1 MPNIKITG
9 KHPLSGAVKIS
20 GSKNAA
26 LPILAATLLSDEPCH
41 IRNVPPI
48 TDIFNMQRLL
58 METGKSSEFCKEIFL
73 TESSKELSSFAPY
86 HITNRLRA
94 SFLVAGPLL
103 AKTGY
108 ARVSYPGGCPI
119 GARPV
124 DLHLKGFEKLGAS
137 IHTENGYI
145 SIRADKLRGARI
157 YLDFPSVGATE
168 NLMMAATLAKGITVI
183 ENAAAE
189 PEITDLANF
198 LTKMGAKVE
207 GAGSDTITV
216 NGVEK
221 LSGCEYSVIPDRIEA
236 GTYLI
241 AAAAT
246 GGKVSVTDVITEHL
260 NPVIAKLRETGTPVA
275 VGDSVV
281 TVEGKTNYRAVDIKT
296 MPHPGFPTD
305 LQAQFCA
312 LLAGAEGTSV
322 ITETIFE
329 NRFMH
334 IGELKRLGAKIVT
347 EGRTAVIE
355 GTNRLN
361 GAQVVAG
368 DLRGSAAL
376 VIAGL
381 MAEGTTV
388 LEDGGHLFRGYYRMI
403 ENLQSMGARITL
415 SLQ

>member
-1 MPNIKITG
+1 MPKLNITG
-9 KHPLSGAVKIS
+9 KKPLVGEIQIN

-26 LPILAATLLSDEPCH
+26 LPILAATLLSNERCY
-41 IRNVPPI
+41 ITNVPPI
-48 TDIFNMQRLL
+48 TDVLNMQQLL
-58 METGKSSEFCKEIFL
+58 LETGKQSELTKEQFL
-73 TESSKELSSFAPY
+73 TEASGELSPFTPY

-124 DLHLKGFEKLGAS
+124 DLHLKGFAKLGAS
-137 IHTENGYI
+137 IQTENGYI
-145 SIRADKLRGARI
+145 LLKADKLRGNKI

-168 NLMMAATLAKGITVI
+168 NLMMAATLAKGTTVL

-189 PEITDLANF
+189 PEISDLANF
-198 LTKMGAKVE
+198 LNTMGARVE
-207 GAGSDTITV
+207 GAGSDTIV
-216 NGVEK
+216 VRGVEK
-221 LSGCEYSVIPDRIEA
+221 LSGCRYSVIPDRIEA

-246 GGKVSVTDVITEHL
+246 GGKVTLTGVIPEHL
-260 NPVIAKLRETGTPVA
+260 NPVIAKLRETGAHITVKGTA
-275 VGDSVV
+275 V
-281 TVEGKTNYRAVDIKT
+281 TVEGKSTYKAVDIKT

-312 LLAGAEGTSV
+312 YLSGAKGTSV

-334 IGELKRLGAKIVT
+334 IGELKRLGAKIMI

-355 GTNRLN
+355 GTSKLN
-361 GAQVVAG
+361 GAQVKAG

-388 LEDGGHLFRGYYRMI
+388 LEDEGHLFRGYHNMV
-403 ENLQSMGARITL
+403 ENFRSLGATMEL
-415 SLQ
+415 SDI

>member
-1 MPNIKITG
+1 MPKIKIEG
-9 KHPLSGAVKIS
+9 KYPLCGAIKIN

-26 LPILAATLLSDEPCH
+26 LPILAATLLSDEVCH
-41 IRNVPPI
+41 IDNVPPI
-48 TDIFNMQRLL
+48 TDIFNMQNLL
-58 METGKSSEFCKEIFL
+58 LETGKHSDFQKETFL
-73 TESSKELSSFAPY
+73 TEASGELSPFASY
-86 HITNRLRA
+86 QFTNRLRA

-103 AKTGY
+103 AKTGF

-124 DLHLKGFEKLGAS
+124 DLHLKGFEKLGAC

-145 SIRADKLRGARI
+145 SLKAEKLRGNKI

-168 NLMMAATLAKGITVI
+168 NLMMAATLAKGTTVI

-198 LTKMGAKVE
+198 LNNMGANVD
-207 GAGSDTITV
+207 GAGSDTVTIR
-216 NGVEK
+216 GVEK
-221 LSGCEYSVIPDRIEA
+221 LSGCSYSVIPDRIEA

-246 GGKVSVTDVITEHL
+246 GGKVTVTNVIPEHL
-260 NPVIAKLRETGTPVA
+260 NPVIAKLRETNVH
-275 VGDSVV
+275 V
-281 TVEGKTNYRAVDIKT
+281 TVKGSSVTAEGKSSYKAIDIKT

-312 LLAGAEGTSV
+312 YLSGAKGTSV

-355 GTNRLN
+355 GPSKLN
-361 GAQVVAG
+361 GAQVIAG

-376 VIAGL
+376 VIAGM

-388 LEDGGHLFRGYYRMI
+388 LEDGGHLFRGYHRMV
-403 ENLQSMGARITL
+403 ENLQELGAHIEL
-415 SLQ
+415 LEQ

>member
-1 MPNIKITG
+1 MPKIKITG
-9 KHPLSGAVKIS
+9 KLPLSGNIQIS

-26 LPILAATLLSDEPCH
+26 LPILAATLLSEEPCH

-48 TDIFNMQRLL
+48 TDIFNMKSLL
-58 METGKSSEFCKEIFL
+58 SRTGKQSTFQKENFL
-73 TESSKELSSFAPY
+73 TEASGELTPFAPY
-86 HITNRLRA
+86 RITNRLRA
-94 SFLVAGPLL
+94 SFLVTGPLL
-103 AKTGY
+103 AKTGC
-108 ARVSYPGGCPI
+108 AKVSYPGGCPI

-124 DLHLKGFEKLGAS
+124 DLHLKGFARLGAS

-145 SIRADKLRGARI
+145 ILKAEKLRGNKI

-168 NLMMAATLAKGITVI
+168 NLMMAATLAKGTTVI

-189 PEITDLANF
+189 PEIADLANF
-198 LTKMGAKVE
+198 LNQMGARVE
-207 GAGSDTITV
+207 GAGSDTVTV
-216 NGVEK
+216 RGVER
-221 LSGCEYSVIPDRIEA
+221 LFGCEYSVIPDRIEA

-246 GGKVSVTDVITEHL
+246 GGKVTLTDVILEHL
-260 NPVIAKLRETGTPVA
+260 NPVIAKLRETGAHVTSKGSA
-275 VGDSVV
+275 V
-281 TVEGKTNYRAVDIKT
+281 TVEGRANYKAVDIKT

-312 LLAGAEGTSV
+312 YLSGAKGTSV

-334 IGELKRLGAKIVT
+334 LGELKRLGARIMI

-355 GTNRLN
+355 GTNKLN
-361 GAQVVAG
+361 GAQVIAS

-381 MAEGTTV
+381 MAEGATE
-388 LEDGGHLFRGYYRMI
+388 LEDEGHLFRGYYHMI
-403 ENLQSMGARITL
+403 ENLRSLGACIEL
-415 SLQ
+415 IE

>member
-1 MPNIKITG
+1 MPKLKITG
-9 KHPLSGAVKIS
+9 KQPLFGEIQVN

-26 LPILAATLLSDEPCH
+26 LPILAATLLSDDGCD
-41 IRNVPPI
+41 ITNVPPI
-48 TDIFNMQRLL
+48 TDVFNMQKLL
-58 METGKSSEFCKEIFL
+58 LETGKHSELKKEHFL
-73 TESSKELSSFAPY
+73 TEASGELSPFAPY
-86 HITNRLRA
+86 QITNRLRA

-124 DLHLKGFEKLGAS
+124 DLHLKGFSKLGAS

-145 SIRADKLRGARI
+145 LLKADKLRGNKI

-168 NLMMAATLAKGITVI
+168 NLMMAATLAKGTTVL

-189 PEITDLANF
+189 PEISDLANF
-198 LTKMGAKVE
+198 LNTMGARIE
-207 GAGSDTITV
+207 GAGSDTVTV
-216 NGVEK
+216 RGVEK

-246 GGKVSVTDVITEHL
+246 GGKVTLTGVIPEHL
-260 NPVIAKLRETGTPVA
+260 NPVIAKLRETGAHITVKGTA
-275 VGDSVV
+275 V
-281 TVEGKTNYRAVDIKT
+281 TVEGKSNYKAVDVKT

-312 LLAGAEGTSV
+312 YLCGAKGTSV

-334 IGELKRLGAKIVT
+334 IGELKRLGAKIT
-347 EGRTAVIE
+347 IEGRTAVIE
-355 GTNRLN
+355 GTSKLN
-361 GAQVVAG
+361 GAQVKAG

-388 LEDGGHLFRGYYRMI
+388 LEDEGHLFRGYHNMV
-403 ENLQSMGARITL
+403 ENLKNLGASVEFLHT
-415 SLQ
+415 

>member
-1 MPNIKITG
+1 MPKLKITG
-9 KHPLSGAVKIS
+9 RKPLFGEIRVN

-26 LPILAATLLSDEPCH
+26 LPILAATLLSDDGCH
-41 IRNVPPI
+41 ITNVPPI
-48 TDIFNMQRLL
+48 TDVFNMQQLL
-58 METGKSSEFCKEIFL
+58 LETGKHSAFQKEYFL
-73 TESSKELSSFAPY
+73 TEVSAELSPFAPY
-86 HITNRLRA
+86 QITNRLRA

-124 DLHLKGFEKLGAS
+124 DLHLKGFSKLGAS

-145 SIRADKLRGARI
+145 LLKADRLRGSKI

-168 NLMMAATLAKGITVI
+168 NLMMAATLAKGTTVL

-189 PEITDLANF
+189 PEISDLANF
-198 LTKMGAKVE
+198 LNTMGAKIE
-207 GAGSDTITV
+207 GAGSDTVTV
-216 NGVEK
+216 RGVEK
-221 LSGCEYSVIPDRIEA
+221 LSGCKYSVIPDRIEA

-246 GGKVSVTDVITEHL
+246 GGKVTVTGVIPEHL
-260 NPVIAKLRETGTPVA
+260 NPVIAKLRETGAHITVK
-275 VGDSVV
+275 GTSV
-281 TVEGKTNYRAVDIKT
+281 TVEGKSNYKAVDVKT

-312 LLAGAEGTSV
+312 YLSGAKGTSV

-334 IGELKRLGAKIVT
+334 IGELKRLGAKITV

-355 GTNRLN
+355 GSAKLN
-361 GAQVVAG
+361 GAQVKAG

-388 LEDGGHLFRGYYRMI
+388 LADEGHLFRGYHNMV
-403 ENLQSMGARITL
+403 ENLKGLGAAVEFSDI
-415 SLQ
+415 

>member
-9 KHPLSGAVKIS
+9 KHALCGEVNIG

-26 LPILAATLLSDEPCH
+26 LPILAATLLSDEPCN
-41 IRNVPPI
+41 IRNVPQI
-48 TDIFNMQRLL
+48 TDIFNMKSLL
-58 METGKSSEFCKEIFL
+58 LETGKQSKFQREIFL
-73 TESSKELSSFAPY
+73 TETSSELSPFAPY

-145 SIRADKLRGARI
+145 AIRAEKLRGNKI

-168 NLMMAATLAKGITVI
+168 NLMMAATLAKGTTVI

-189 PEITDLANF
+189 PEISDLAGF
-198 LTKMGAKVE
+198 LNKMGAQVE

-216 NGVEK
+216 HGVAK
-221 LSGCEYSVIPDRIEA
+221 LFGCEYSVIPDRIEA

-246 GGKVSVTDVITEHL
+246 GGKITVTDVIAEHL
-260 NPVIAKLRETGTPVA
+260 NPVIAKLRETGTHIIVKEN
-275 VGDSVV
+275 SV
-281 TVEGKTNYRAVDIKT
+281 TAEGKTGYKAVDIKT

-312 LLAGAEGTSV
+312 LLSGAKGTSV

-334 IGELKRLGAKIVT
+334 IGELKRLGAKIIT
-347 EGRTAVIE
+347 EGRTAIIE
-355 GTNRLN
+355 GTKNLN
-361 GAQVVAG
+361 GAQVVAA

-381 MAEGTTV
+381 MAEGTTI

-403 ENLQSMGARITL
+403 ENLKSLGACIEL
-415 SLQ
+415 IEF

>member
-1 MPNIKITG
+1 MPKIQIRGKQPLFGEIK
-9 KHPLSGAVKIS
+9 VS

-26 LPILAATLLSDEPCH
+26 LPILAATLLCDEVCH

-48 TDIFNMQRLL
+48 TDILNMKHLL
-58 METGKSSEFCKEIFL
+58 RQTGKASNFCKENFF
-73 TESSKELSSFAPY
+73 TEASGELSPFAPY
-86 HITNRLRA
+86 PLTNCLRA

-124 DLHLKGFEKLGAS
+124 DLHLKGFEKLGATVQ
-137 IHTENGYI
+137 TENGYVLL
-145 SIRADKLRGARI
+145 SSEKLQGNKI

-189 PEITDLANF
+189 PEICDLANF
-198 LTKMGAKVE
+198 LNQMGARVE
-207 GAGSDTITV
+207 GAGSDTVTV
-216 NGVEK
+216 YGVER
-221 LSGCEYSVIPDRIEA
+221 LTGCEYCVIPDRIEA

-246 GGKVSVTDVITEHL
+246 GGKVTVTDVIPEHL
-260 NPVIAKLRETGTPVA
+260 NPLIAKLRETGTRVIVKDA
-275 VGDSVV
+275 SV
-281 TVEGKTNYRAVDIKT
+281 TVEGNSNYKAVDIKT

-305 LQAQFCA
+305 LQAQFCSY
-312 LLAGAEGTSV
+312 LAGAKGTSV

-329 NRFMH
+329 NRFLH
-334 IGELKRLGAKIVT
+334 IGELKRLGAKIIT

-355 GTNRLN
+355 GTNNLN
-361 GAQVVAG
+361 GAQVISG

-381 MAEGTTV
+381 MAEGITV
-388 LEDGGHLFRGYYRMI
+388 LEDGGHLFRGYHNMI
-403 ENLQSMGARITL
+403 ENLRMLGADIRITE
-415 SLQ
+415 Q

>member
-1 MPNIKITG
+1 MPNIRITG
-9 KHPLSGAVKIS
+9 RRPLFGEVKIS

-26 LPILAATLLSDEPCH
+26 LPILAATLLSDEPCY
-41 IRNVPPI
+41 IKNVPPI
-48 TDIFNMQRLL
+48 SDILNMKSLL
-58 METGKSSEFCKEIFL
+58 SETGKRSDFQKDAFL
-73 TESSKELSSFAPY
+73 TEASGELSPFASY
-86 HITNRLRA
+86 QFTNRLRA

-103 AKTGY
+103 AKTGF

-124 DLHLKGFEKLGAS
+124 DLHLKGFCKLGAS
-137 IHTENGYI
+137 IHNENGYI
-145 SIRADKLRGARI
+145 SLRAEKLRGNKI

-168 NLMMAATLAKGITVI
+168 NLMMAATLAKGTTVI

-189 PEITDLANF
+189 PEIVDLANF
-198 LTKMGAKVE
+198 LNTMGAGVE
-207 GAGSDTITV
+207 GAGSDTVTIRGTQ
-216 NGVEK
+216 K

-246 GGKVSVTDVITEHL
+246 GGRVMVTDVVSEHL
-260 NPVIAKLRETGTPVA
+260 NPVIAKLRETGAHITVK
-275 VGDSVV
+275 GSSV
-281 TVEGKTNYRAVDIKT
+281 TAEGKSNYKSVDVKT

-312 LLAGAEGTSV
+312 YLCGAKGTSV

-355 GTNRLN
+355 GTNKLN
-361 GAQVVAG
+361 GAQVIAG

-376 VIAGL
+376 IIAGL
-381 MAEGTTV
+381 MAEGITV
-388 LEDGGHLFRGYYRMI
+388 LEDGGHLFRGYYNMI
-403 ENLQSMGARITL
+403 ENLTALGGSVELLPQ
-415 SLQ
+415 

>member
-9 KHPLSGAVKIS
+9 KRPLSGTVKIS

-41 IRNVPPI
+41 INNVPPI
-48 TDIFNMQRLL
+48 TDIFNMKSLL
-58 METGKSSEFCKEIFL
+58 SETGKPSAFQKENFF
-73 TESSKELSSFAPY
+73 TEASAELSSFAPY

-124 DLHLKGFEKLGAS
+124 DLHLKGFGKLGAV

-145 SIRADKLRGARI
+145 SMRAEKLRGTKI

-168 NLMMAATLAKGITVI
+168 NLMMAATLAKGTTVI

-189 PEITDLANF
+189 PEICDLAGF
-198 LTKMGAKVE
+198 LNTMGAKVE
-207 GAGSDTITV
+207 GAGSDTV
-216 NGVEK
+216 RVHGVEK

-246 GGKVSVTDVITEHL
+246 GGKITVTDVISEHL
-260 NPVIAKLRETGTPVA
+260 NPVIAKLRETGTHV
-275 VGDSVV
+275 SVKGSSV
-281 TVEGKTNYRAVDIKT
+281 TAEGKTNYKAVDIKT

-312 LLAGAEGTSV
+312 LLSGAKGTSV

-334 IGELKRLGAKIVT
+334 IGELKRLGAKIIT

-355 GTNRLN
+355 GTNKLN

-381 MAEGTTV
+381 MAEGTTI
-388 LEDGGHLFRGYYRMI
+388 LEDGGHLFRGYHNMI
-403 ENLQSMGARITL
+403 ENLKALGACIELTER
-415 SLQ
+415 

>member
-1 MPNIKITG
+1 MPKIKITG
-9 KHPLSGAVKIS
+9 KQPLFGTIKAS

-26 LPILAATLLSDEPCH
+26 LPILAATLLCDEACH
-41 IRNVPPI
+41 ISNVPPI
-48 TDIFNMQRLL
+48 TDILKMKYLL
-58 METGKSSEFCKEIFL
+58 RETGKESNFGKESFL
-73 TESSKELSSFAPY
+73 TEASGELSPFAPY
-86 HITNRLRA
+86 HMTNRLRA
-94 SFLVAGPLL
+94 SFLVAGPLP

-124 DLHLKGFEKLGAS
+124 DLHLKGFQKLGATVQ
-137 IHTENGYI
+137 TENGYI
-145 SIRADKLRGARI
+145 LLKAEKLRAGKI

-168 NLMMAATLAKGITVI
+168 NLMMAATLAKGTTVI

-189 PEITDLANF
+189 PEIVNLAHF
-198 LTKMGAKVE
+198 LNKMGARVD
-207 GAGSDTITV
+207 GAGSDTVTIR
-216 NGVEK
+216 GVEG
-221 LSGCEYSVIPDRIEA
+221 LSGCEHNVIPDRIEA

-246 GGKVSVTDVITEHL
+246 GGKVTVTDVIAEHL
-260 NPVIAKLRETGTPVA
+260 NPLIAKLRETGAHV
-275 VGDSVV
+275 SVKGNTV
-281 TVEGKTNYRAVDIKT
+281 TAEGKSNYKAVDIKT

-305 LQAQFCA
+305 LQAQFCSY
-312 LLAGAEGTSV
+312 LCGAKGTSV

-334 IGELKRLGAKIVT
+334 IGELKRLGAKIIT

-355 GTNRLN
+355 GTNKLN
-361 GAQVVAG
+361 GAQVISS
-368 DLRGSAAL
+368 DLRGAAAL

-388 LEDGGHLFRGYYRMI
+388 LEDGGHLFRGYHNMI
-403 ENLQSMGARITL
+403 ENLRTLGADIEPIEP
-415 SLQ
+415 

>member
-1 MPNIKITG
+1 MPKIKITG
-9 KHPLSGAVKIS
+9 KQPLNGEIKIN

-26 LPILAATLLSDEPCH
+26 LPILAATLLCEEPCF
-41 IRNVPPI
+41 IKNVPPI
-48 TDIFNMQRLL
+48 TDIFHMKRLL
-58 METGKSSEFCKEIFL
+58 SETGKQSEFQKEIFL
-73 TESSKELSSFAPY
+73 TEASGELSPFASY
-86 HITNRLRA
+86 QFANRLRA

-103 AKTGY
+103 AKTGA

-124 DLHLKGFEKLGAS
+124 DLHLKGFQKLGAS
-137 IHTENGYI
+137 VRTENGYI
-145 SIRADKLRGARI
+145 TLKAEKLRGNKI
-157 YLDFPSVGATE
+157 YLDVPSVGATE
-168 NLMMAATLAKGITVI
+168 NLMMTATLAKGTTVI

-189 PEITDLANF
+189 PEIVDLATF
-198 LTKMGAKVE
+198 LNRMGARVE
-207 GAGSDTITV
+207 GAGSDTVTIR
-216 NGVEK
+216 GVDK
-221 LSGCEYSVIPDRIEA
+221 LLGCEHTVIPDRIEA

-246 GGKVSVTDVITEHL
+246 GGKVTITDVICEHL
-260 NPVIAKLRETGTPVA
+260 NPVIAKLRETGA
-275 VGDSVV
+275 HV
-281 TVEGKTNYRAVDIKT
+281 TVKGSSVTAEGKSNYKAVDIKT

-312 LLAGAEGTSV
+312 YLAGAKGTSV
-322 ITETIFE
+322 ICETIFE

-334 IGELKRLGAKIVT
+334 IGELMRLGAKIIT

-355 GTNRLN
+355 GTNQLN

-381 MAEGTTV
+381 MAEGVTI
-388 LEDGGHLFRGYYRMI
+388 LEDGGHLFRGYYHMV
-403 ENLQSMGARITL
+403 ENLRELGASIEL
-415 SLQ
+415 CEQ